1 MGVRG
6 KVRRLRLYFLLV
18 RRVPPVPSPVL
29 DAVGLL
35 RDWGFQVDV
44 RIPEEI
50 ATEVTDFGASQDLY
64 ILKSHTEL
72 AHGLA
77 GCLHQMGARLLNP
90 FESCEAVQNKFIATR
105 LMRSADVPTPR
116 TWLMGDF
123 RVLRPILE
131 DHPVVIKPYRGH
143 RGAGVRLLRTPADLD
158 GAPPSDDVFLVQ
170 EYVEGTGEDLKV
182 FVVGDEV
189 FGTRKTFSPTSFA
202 EAGRP
207 CPVRPEVRE
216 IALRCGEVFGLGLYG
231 LDFVEGPDGP
241 VVVDLN
247 YFPGYRGV
255 PGAAARIAEYIAAYA
270 RGETVLR
277 PPRPMEFPRVEDA
290 SSAVGARGKADP
302 KAPAVS
308 RARALLDEAARV
320 TGHEFRDRGR
330 TERIRSRLHAAWA
343 HPVARSE
350 MFSDRWREQIVESIQ
365 AADDALRGRSG

>member
-1 MGVRG
+1 MRG
-6 KVRRLRLYFLLV
+6 KVRGLRLYFLLA
-18 RRVPPVPSPVL
+18 RRVLPVPSPVL

-35 RDWGFQVDV
+35 RGWGFQVDV
-44 RIPEEI
+44 GIAEET
-50 ATEVTDFGASQDLY
+50 ATEVTDFGAMQGVC

-72 AHGLA
+72 AYGLA

-105 LMRSADVPTPR
+105 LMRSAHVPTPR
-116 TWLMGDF
+116 TWLTGDF
-123 RVLRPILE
+123 RALRPILE
-131 DHPVVIKPYRGH
+131 DHPVVLKPYRGH

-158 GAPPSDDVFLVQ
+158 GAPPSHDAFLVQ

-207 CPVRPEVRE
+207 CPVGPEIRE

-255 PGAAARIAEYIAAYA
+255 PGAAARIAQYIAAYA
-270 RGETVLR
+270 RGETGLR
-277 PPRPMEFPRVEDA
+277 PPRPVEVPRVEDA
-290 SSAVGARGKADP
+290 S
-302 KAPAVS
+302 PAAKS
-308 RARALLDEAARV
+308 IPAA
-320 TGHEFRDRGR
+320 E
-330 TERIRSRLHAAWA
+330 
-343 HPVARSE
+343 
-350 MFSDRWREQIVESIQ
+350 
-365 AADDALRGRSG
+365 DALQGRSG